1 MLAAVVHVRSVAM
14 PKNII
19 ICADGT
25 GNSTIKG
32 RGTNVFKVYEAVD
45 GTGHR
50 VDPRLVQQVAI
61 YHDGVGTEVL
71 KWVRIVSG
79 ATGWGLSRNVKQLYG
94 ELARVYEP
102 GDRIY
107 LFGFSRG
114 AFTVRTLA
122 GLITTC
128 GILDLDKYRTNRFFW
143 KGIRSAYV
151 AYRRKYQ
158 TWLSKRIKGTRTV
171 EPQAL
176 RNAFSV
182 AIPGFEDPSR
192 PVIHF
197 IGVWD
202 TVDAVGLPFRLADI
216 INQVFWR
223 FKFPDTRLSQLV
235 GHACQALA
243 LDEARQSF
251 APLLWQEQPGDA
263 GRIEQVWFAGVH
275 SNVGGGYPRQGMSL
289 VALDWMMTRA
299 EAHGLRFLPDVRQ
312 LYRGT
317 ADVNDKG
324 YDSRSGL
331 GVFYRWKP
339 RNVER
344 LCSQCDVQPK
354 VHRTVFERIA
364 RNTDGYAPGAVPTD
378 LEVIS
383 TTLSPGIRGAI
394 ASTVSRAFD
403 GKPPLLRQARLWRIV
418 GLTGYWLLLAATF
431 TLLALIL
438 AMFVRDARATP
449 GGWRAATLAFASTV
463 VSSHWINVILRTA
476 WHHPSVIV
484 MVAASLG
491 LLLWADR
498 RLDAFYSQFWHG
510 VRARLRDAL

>member
-1 MLAAVVHVRSVAM
+1 M

-25 GNSTIKG
+25 GNTTVKG
-32 RGTNVFKVYEAVD
+32 RGTNVFKLFEAVD
-45 GTGHR
+45 GNGHR
-50 VDPRLVQQVAI
+50 SDPRLTPQVAI
-61 YHDGVGTEVL
+61 YHDGVGTEVY
-71 KWVRIVSG
+71 KWVRILSG

-128 GILDLDKYRTNRFFW
+128 GILDLDKYRTNRVFT
-143 KGIRSAYV
+143 KGIRASYT

-158 TWLSKRIKGTRTV
+158 TWLSKQVFGPRTIEPAALREMFSVDIPGLV
-171 EPQAL
+171 EP
-176 RNAFSV
+176 
-182 AIPGFEDPSR
+182 DR
-192 PVIHF
+192 PVIEF

-223 FKFPDTRLSQLV
+223 FKFPDTHLSEYV
-235 GHACQALA
+235 AHACHALA

-251 APLLWQEQPGDA
+251 EPVLWQERPGD
-263 GRIEQVWFAGVH
+263 GERIEQVWFAGVH

-289 VALDWMMTRA
+289 VALDWMMKRA
-299 EAHGLRFLPDVRQ
+299 ETHGVRFLPELRS
-312 LYRGT
+312 LYSGA

-339 RNVER
+339 RNVQA
-344 LCSQCDVQPK
+344 LCREYGVMPK
-354 VHRTVFERIA
+354 VHRSVFERLA
-364 RNTDGYAPGAVPTD
+364 RNTDGYAPGSLPTN
-378 LEVIS
+378 LEVVS
-383 TTLSPGIRGAI
+383 TTLPPNVLDSI
-394 ASTVSRAFD
+394 AATIEAAFG
-403 GKPPLLRQARLWRIV
+403 GKPPLVEQGRVWRVIGV
-418 GLTGYWLLLAATF
+418 TGYALLIAAVA
-431 TLLALIL
+431 TLLALI
-438 AMFVRDARATP
+438 FTTFIRDARAAAH
-449 GGWRAATLAFASTV
+449 GWRATVLAVANTV
-463 VSSHWINVILRTA
+463 ISSHWINVIVRTA
-476 WHHPSVIV
+476 WHHPSVIA
-484 MVAASLG
+484 MVAASLT

-498 RLDAFYSQFWHG
+498 RLDAFYSQFWH
-510 VRARLRDAL
+510 RIRRKLREAL

>member
-1 MLAAVVHVRSVAM
+1 MA
-14 PKNII
+14 KNII

-25 GNSTIKG
+25 GNSTVKG
-32 RGTNVFKVYEAVD
+32 RGTNVFKLYEAVD
-45 GTGHR
+45 GNGHR
-50 VDPRLVQQVAI
+50 LDPHVVQQVAI
-61 YHDGVGTEVL
+61 YHDGVGTEVY

-79 ATGWGLSRNVKQLYG
+79 ATGWGLSRNVKQLYA
-94 ELARVYEP
+94 ELARVYDP

-128 GILDLDKYRTNRFFW
+128 GIVDSSKYSTNLFFR
-143 KGIRSAYV
+143 KGIRSSYL

-158 TWLSKRIKGTRTV
+158 TWISKRLLGTRSV

-176 RNAFSV
+176 RETISV
-182 AIPGFEDPSR
+182 PIPGFEDRSR
-192 PVIHF
+192 PVIQF

-223 FKFPDTRLSQLV
+223 FKFPDTRLSEHV
-235 GHACQALA
+235 GHACHALA

-251 APLLWQEQPGDA
+251 APVLWQQGPGDET
-263 GRIEQVWFAGVH
+263 RIEQVWFAGVH
-275 SNVGGGYPRQGMSL
+275 SNIGGGYPRQGMSL

-299 EAHGLRFLPDVRQ
+299 EAHGLRFLPAVRE
-312 LYRGT
+312 LYRGAT
-317 ADVNDKG
+317 DVNDKG

-339 RNVER
+339 RDVER
-344 LCSQCDVQPK
+344 ICRACGVLPK

-364 RNTDGYAPGAVPTD
+364 RNTEGYAPGALPTSC
-378 LEVIS
+378 EVVS
-383 TTLSPGIRGAI
+383 TTLAPAALDSI
-394 ASTVSRAFD
+394 AATVACAFD
-403 GKPPLLRQARLWRIV
+403 GKPPLLRQAARWRV
-418 GLTGYWLLLAATF
+418 MGVTGYGLLIVTTLTLLSLVLATF
-431 TLLALIL
+431 I
-438 AMFVRDARATP
+438 RDALATSVN
-449 GGWRAATLAFASTV
+449 WRGIVLAIASTI
-463 VSSHWINVILRTA
+463 VSSHWLNVILRTA
-476 WHHPSVIV
+476 WHHPWVIL
-484 MVAASLG
+484 MAASSLA
-491 LLLWADR
+491 LLIWADR

-510 VRARLRDAL
+510 VRHLLRKAL